1 MKGEDN
7 DDLIKET
14 QGDMDGLDDV
24 EDRVET
30 AQEKKKKLREI
41 EAKAEAEENDNWRQ
55 QEDQKFE
62 DALEKNTENVL
73 LDINGKKNTVLQ
85 QQINSAHDKGTNI
98 RNMLKKQGAEG
109 EEVNGLINELQDKMQ
124 NVEDMMKQDEARQN
138 ELLARRLDAR
148 RQKRKKLAEKLD

>member
-7 DDLIKET
+7 DDLINET

-24 EDRVET
+24 EERHVS
-30 AQEKKKKLREI
+30 AGEKKKMQR
-41 EAKAEAEENDNWRQ
+41 ENDAKEAADELDNFL
-55 QEDQKFE
+55 EVEGNKFE
-62 DALEKNTENVL
+62 DNLEKNQEQVI

-98 RNMLKKQGAEG
+98 RNMLKKQGADG

-124 NVEDMMKQDEARQN
+124 NVEDMMKQDEAR
-138 ELLARRLDAR
+138 
-148 RQKRKKLAEKLD
+148 